1 MSFEAQDGTRG
12 TRQPGRVM
20 ALLNRFVAGRVR
32 KSGQVMGM
40 NTLLLTTIGRKTG
53 TPRTTPVAWFD
64 GGEGRWMV
72 VASAN
77 GAPKNPAWYYNLAAH
92 PDQVQIEI
100 KGRKIPVVAEQLEG
114 AEREAAWKQIIT
126 TTPRFATYEQKTDR
140 AIPVIRLTG
149 HSS

>member
-40 NTLLLTTIGRKTG
+40 NTLLLT
-53 TPRTTPVAWFD
+53 
-64 GGEGRWMV
+64 
-72 VASAN
+72 
-77 GAPKNPAWYYNLAAH
+77 WYYNLAAH